1 MVELIN
7 KVESNVVIEDKV
19 DSKDLKVVGVNILID
34 VKMDIKVENVGDGIV
49 IKVDK
54 ED

>member
-7 KVESNVVIEDKV
+7 KVEKNVVIEDKV
-19 DSKDLKVVGVNILID
+19 DSKDLKVVGVNMLID
-34 VKMDIKVENVGDGIV
+34 VKMDIKVDNVGDGII